1 VWKARQLKEF
11 RRANNLCFKCEEK
24 YTPAHKCSN
33 PAGTINLIDETA
45 MDGGTFLSDEILEA
59 LETPQMFLM
68 EDDCYLSLHALSGQP
83 KQKSIQLR
91 ALVKNQTLVILLD
104 SGSSH
109 TFLNKALA
117 QKLQLAISPTAP
129 MAVKVANGA
138 SLSCS
143 LEVRQFEWWIQGHA
157 FQLDAK
163 LLEIGAYDLVLG
175 MDWLERFRP
184 MMCDWL
190 EKWIEFQYN
199 GKLIRLQG
207 IKPSS
212 PAEL

>member
-1 VWKARQLKEF
+1 
-11 RRANNLCFKCEEK
+11 
-24 YTPAHKCSN
+24 
-33 PAGTINLIDETA
+33 
-45 MDGGTFLSDEILEA
+45 
-59 LETPQMFLM
+59 
-68 EDDCYLSLHALSGQP
+68 
-83 KQKSIQLR
+83 
-91 ALVKNQTLVILLD
+91 VKNQTLVILLD

-117 QKLQLAISPTAP
+117 HKLQLAISPTAP
-129 MAVKVANGA
+129 MAVKVANRA

-143 LEVRQFEWWIQGHA
+143 LEVRQFEWWIQGHT

-199 GKLIRLQG
+199 VKLIRLQG